1 MDAITAIQQ
10 RVSTRSFRPEPVPR
24 QVIVQLLDCAVRAP
38 NHKLTEPW
46 RFTVLTG
53 AARDRFAELRAAH
66 RLKRFENRSSPEAIK
81 SADKMHRE
89 TRDTPAFIV
98 VMVDQNPDEITCEED
113 YAAAVMAEANLI
125 IAAESLGLATYLK
138 TGGIMQDPEVIRLA
152 RVPERYRIIGII
164 SLGYPA
170 AAETP
175 RKRTPAAELTDWVE

>member
-1 MDAITAIQQ
+1 M
-10 RVSTRSFRPEPVPR
+10 R
-24 QVIVQLLDCAVRAP
+24 
-38 NHKLTEPW
+38 
-46 RFTVLTG
+46 
-53 AARDRFAELRAAH
+53 
-66 RLKRFENRSSPEAIK
+66 
-81 SADKMHRE
+81 RE